1 MVLIFS
7 EGKLINEVDISI
19 FEFYRSNPLLI
30 PNDYLFDTRGNS
42 WYSCTFT
49 PVLLADVPP
58 NYRAMVL
65 IYT

>member
-7 EGKLINEVDISI
+7 EGKLINEINSSI
-19 FEFYRSNPLLI
+19 FEFYRTNPLLTQD
-30 PNDYLFDTRGNS
+30 DYLFDTRGNS
-42 WYSCTFT
+42 WYRSDFT
-49 PVLLADVPP
+49 PVLLNDVPP

>member
-7 EGKLINEVDISI
+7 EGKLINEFTEALFRV
-19 FEFYRSNPLLI
+19 FRTTP
-30 PNDYLFDTRGNS
+30 YLPHDSYIFDTRS
-42 WYSCTFT
+42 REWYRSDFT
-49 PVLLADVPP
+49 PVLLVDVPP

>member
-7 EGKLINEVDISI
+7 EGKLINEAASSI
-19 FEFYRSNPLLI
+19 FEFYRTSPLLT
-30 PNDYLFDTRGNS
+30 PADYLFDTKGRS
-42 WYSCTFT
+42 WYRSDFT
-49 PVLLADVPP
+49 PVLLNDVPP

>member
-7 EGKLINEVDISI
+7 EDKLINEVDISI
-19 FEFYRSNPLLI
+19 FEFYRTNPLLTQ
-30 PNDYLFDTRGNS
+30 DAYLFDTRGKS
-42 WYSCTFT
+42 WYRADFT
-49 PVLLADVPP
+49 PVLLNDVTP

>member
-7 EGKLINEVDISI
+7 EGKLVHEFNGSI
-19 FEFYRSNPLLI
+19 FQFYKKNRPL
-30 PNDYLFDTRGNS
+30 PQDAYLFDTQGNS
-42 WYSCTFT
+42 WYRADFT
-49 PVLLADVPP
+49 PVLLNDVPP